1 MSGRLTLDM
10 PLNAGIATCS
20 RLPAFPLLLVLTTK
34 PALTRTEFSRRSC
47 QQRREAALAAAYP
60 HRNAKKKRQRRLNLT
75 QLI

>member
-34 PALTRTEFSRRSC
+34 PALARTEFSRRSGPSSGAKL
-47 QQRREAALAAAYP
+47 RWRPLTP
-60 HRNAKKKRQRRLNLT
+60 HRNAKKSANGD
-75 QLI
+75 